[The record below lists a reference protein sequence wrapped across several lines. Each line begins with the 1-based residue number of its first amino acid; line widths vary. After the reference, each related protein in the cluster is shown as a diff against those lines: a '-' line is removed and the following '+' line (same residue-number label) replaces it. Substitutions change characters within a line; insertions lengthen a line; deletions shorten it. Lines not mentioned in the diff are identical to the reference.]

1 MPLQPGKQRF
11 ADKVFVISGGARG
24 IGAKTAECLVA
35 EGGRVVIADTDVALG
50 ETLAGGLGASARF
63 VRCDVTDP
71 AACKAAVDVAVREFG
86 GLDGAVNSAIRM
98 GPGALKDLALDD
110 WNKVVS
116 VGLTGTFLMA
126 QAAGRWMIDN
136 GRRGSI
142 VNISSIGGVA
152 PYAMAGAYSTVK
164 AAVIMLS
171 KHMGLE
177 WASKGVR
184 VNVVC
189 PGHTETPL
197 TVYLQDPEIKRGRSE
212 VTPLKR
218 VGQPVDIANAI
229 LFLLSDES
237 DYITA
242 TSLGVDGGLAVSV
255 MNHLPG
261 RKWD

>member
-1 MPLQPGKQRF
+1 MTKREGGRFTGK
-11 ADKVFVISGGARG
+11 AFVISGGARG
-24 IGAKTAECLVA
+24 IGAKTAECLVG
-35 EGGRVVIADTDVALG
+35 EGGKVVIADTDESLG
-50 ETLAGGLGASARF
+50 KPLAAKLGANARF
-63 VRCDVTDP
+63 LLTDVADP
-71 AACKAAVDVAVREFG
+71 AACGAAVRLAVEEFG

-98 GPGALKDLALDD
+98 GPGALKDLALED

-142 VNISSIGGVA
+142 VNISSIGGIA

-177 WASKGVR
+177 WAPKGVR
-184 VNVVC
+184 VNAVC
-189 PGHTETPL
+189 PGHIETPL
-197 TVYLQDPEIKRGRSE
+197 TVYLKDPEIMRGRSE

-218 VGQPVDIANAI
+218 VGQPIDIANAI
-229 LFLLSDES
+229 LFLLSDEA